1 MTGRTLVMSNRRG
14 SARKQLPLRLP
25 IIAPKDDIH
34 ASSSALS
41 IPALIKAS
49 IPRSRLRFPPRSRS
63 GCWTCRVSQ
72 PFIPEGDPRIF
83 PRYAN
88 MCACEARV
96 GKSNATKPTLNAINV
111 HG

>member
-14 SARKQLPLRLP
+14 SARKHLPLRLP

-34 ASSSALS
+34 ASSSALA

-63 GCWTCRVSQ
+63 GCWTCR
-72 PFIPEGDPRIF
+72 
-83 PRYAN
+83 
-88 MCACEARV
+88 ARV
-96 GKSNATKPTLNAINV
+96 EKSNVTKPIPSAINA
-111 HG
+111 HGSVTSATTSRVSAFGTIPVE